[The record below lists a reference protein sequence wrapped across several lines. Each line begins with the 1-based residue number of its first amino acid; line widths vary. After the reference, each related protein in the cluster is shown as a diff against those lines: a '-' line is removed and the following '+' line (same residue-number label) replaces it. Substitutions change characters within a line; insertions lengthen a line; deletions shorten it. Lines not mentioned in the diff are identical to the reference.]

1 MLRRE
6 IACMMVG
13 LSCLIGIKTVSAR
26 VATTW
31 PITRPANS
39 WAMNPWA
46 TGDPETEVRRRGT
59 LLLHLP
65 GIDGPRWCDA
75 RMTSGLK
82 DGGVAGNFV
91 IYDWTENDPG
101 LDALEAQPRNE
112 LEAAKI
118 SAMIVAHTRSDPA
131 SPILITG
138 HSGGCALAVWALEK
152 LPADVHVQTVVLLA
166 PALSPQYDLS
176 RALSHVDGK
185 VYAFTSL
192 YDSLI
197 LYTGTR
203 TFGTMDGVL
212 SESAGYS
219 GFIRP
224 LGADAQ
230 LYGKLIQRPYDPAWE
245 KLGDFGGHL
254 GATSREF
261 SKAILAP
268 LLKDPVDPT
277 TQPTEKTDAGN

>member
-1 MLRRE
+1 MFRRAFLAGVLVLSIASIVRAAPATMPTSRPTDADIQAE
-6 IACMMVG
+6 I
-13 LSCLIGIKTVSAR
+13 R
-26 VATTW
+26 
-31 PITRPANS
+31 RPG
-39 WAMNPWA
+39 P
-46 TGDPETEVRRRGT
+46 

-65 GIDGPRWCDA
+65 GIDGPRWCDW
-75 RMTSGLK
+75 RMISGLK
-82 DGGVAGNFV
+82 DGGVAANFV

-101 LDALEAQPRNE
+101 LDALEAQPRND

-118 SAMIVAHTRSDPA
+118 SGMIAAHARVDPA

-176 RALSHVDGK
+176 RALSHVTGK
-185 VYAFTSL
+185 MYAFTSL
-192 YDSLI
+192 YDSLV

-219 GFIRP
+219 GFVRP
-224 LGADAQ
+224 PAGDLQ
-230 LYGKLIQRPYDPAWE
+230 LYGKLIQKPYDPAWE
-245 KLGDFGGHL
+245 KYGDFGGHL
-254 GATSREF
+254 GATSRQF

-268 LLKDPVDPT
+268 LLKDPADPT
-277 TQPTEKTDAGN
+277 TRPSEKTDAGN